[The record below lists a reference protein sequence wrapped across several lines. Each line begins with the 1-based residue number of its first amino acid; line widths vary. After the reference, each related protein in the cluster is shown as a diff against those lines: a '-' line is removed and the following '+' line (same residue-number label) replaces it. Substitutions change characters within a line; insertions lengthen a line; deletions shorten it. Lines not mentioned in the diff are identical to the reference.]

1 MASAVTS
8 SSPSQGSAA
17 AGVKP
22 AHGPWA
28 AWAGAVQL
36 RQPDLH
42 QPAKHATLQFLKPY
56 CAVAK

>member
-1 MASAVTS
+1 MASAVAS

-17 AGVKP
+17 AGEKP
-22 AHGPWA
+22 AQVPRV

-42 QPAKHATLQFLKPY
+42 QPAKHAP
-56 CAVAK
+56 CSS